1 MYSCLC
7 RSQPRLSLHEC
18 WRSRGVYPKNSLSTC
33 SLRPLPGESQ
43 GWGSLVGCRL
53 LGHTES
59 DTTKATWQR
68 QQKSRPQITK
78 GENVLIKKAWENL
91 PGGPVVKNPPA
102 NVGDM
107 GLILDSK
114 RFHMPRDTQA
124 HSLQLLSS
132 CALKPV
138 SAARETTAMRSP
150 FTETKE

>member
-43 GWGSLVGCRL
+43 GWGSLVGCRH

-78 GENVLIKKAWENL
+78 GENILIKKAWENF

-114 RFHMPRDTQA
+114 RFHMPQDTQA

-138 SAARETTAMRSP
+138 SAARETIAMRSP